1 MTLASVIPPIRDL
14 KTKDSK
20 DQQRLMVAVRIRP
33 PLSHRE
39 EATVTV
45 KSINVVIA
53 KAVDE
58 KTVIVYHPAGTDIIG
73 LMIK

>member
-33 PLSHRE
+33 MSHRE

-45 KSINVVIA
+45 KSINAVIA